1 MAPPVL
7 PITTKLVV
15 SASAGISGWMF
26 VHPLDVFKVR
36 SQLIGEALVATGKAS
51 PAEVAQAS
59 KLRTVAG
66 GVWRSEGVS
75 GLYSGLSAAIA
86 RQLSYTSIRLA
97 AYDVLKETV
106 QGEERAG
113 KPLAL
118 WEKFICGI
126 GAGGFG
132 SFCACP
138 IEVSLVRMQ
147 ADGRLPAAER
157 RGYTNVINALRR
169 IGMEEGVLCYWR
181 GATPTVTRA
190 AVVAATQLGS
200 YDQAKEI
207 YHDSLGIPDGAKL
220 HLMSAITA
228 GFIYSLVSLP
238 LDTAKTRTQ
247 SQKPLPDGSLKYRGV
262 VGTVARIAREE
273 GPLSLW
279 RGFTSY
285 FLRGGGHTVGMFMFL
300 EQYRK
305 IARRW
310 HDNDD

>member
-1 MAPPVL
+1 MAQKPL

-15 SASAGISGWMF
+15 SASAGVSGWMF
-26 VHPLDVFKVR
+26 VHPLDVIKVR
-36 SQLIGEALVATGKAS
+36 SQLLGESLVATGNAS
-51 PAEVAQAS
+51 PAEIAQAS
-59 KLRTVAG
+59 RLRTVAG
-66 GVWRSEGVS
+66 NLYRHEGVR
-75 GLYSGLSAAIA
+75 GLYGGLSAAIA
-86 RQLSYTSIRLA
+86 RQLSYTSIRLS
-97 AYDVLKETV
+97 AYDVLKEAV
-106 QGEERAG
+106 QGEARAG
-113 KPLAL
+113 QPLAL
-118 WEKFICGI
+118 WEKFACGI

-147 ADGRLPAAER
+147 ADGRLPSAER
-157 RGYTNVINALRR
+157 RGYAHVLDALRR
-169 IGMEEGVLCYWR
+169 IGAEEGALTYWR
-181 GATPTVTRA
+181 GATPTVARA

-200 YDQAKEI
+200 YDQAKEV
-207 YHDSLGIPDGAKL
+207 YRDALGVAEGAKL
-220 HLMSAITA
+220 HLMSAVTA

-310 HDNDD
+310 HDDD